1 MSTFVVNAGRSAVQ
15 TRQEVTRRKR
25 VYKLDRKGCAMKG
38 FFGDIFDFNR
48 DGKLDSFEKAAEFAF
63 LSSMTETEA
72 DHDEFCQAGI
82 DPEDLEYMSAD
93 ERREILEDAGLD
105 PEDYDF

>member
-1 MSTFVVNAGRSAVQ
+1 
-15 TRQEVTRRKR
+15 
-25 VYKLDRKGCAMKG
+25 MKG

-48 DGKLDSFEKAAEFAF
+48 DGKLDSFEQAAEFAF

-105 PEDYDF
+105 PDDYDF